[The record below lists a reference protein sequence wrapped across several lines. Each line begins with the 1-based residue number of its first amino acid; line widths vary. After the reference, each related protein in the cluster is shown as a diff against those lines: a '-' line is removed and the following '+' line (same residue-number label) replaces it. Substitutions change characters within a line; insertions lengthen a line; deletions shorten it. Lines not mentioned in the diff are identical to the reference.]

1 MKRRLCRNTHPP
13 FFNLS
18 FRAERSGVKNP
29 GSIHVDVIGILRFA
43 LNDMICF
50 YSKQAEPSSAIFHRL
65 KV

>member
-1 MKRRLCRNTHPP
+1 MKRWLCRNTHPP
-13 FFNLS
+13 FSILS
-18 FRAERSGVKNP
+18 FRTERSGVKNP
-29 GSIHVDVIGILRFA
+29 GSIHVDVIEILRFA